1 MVSIDFF
8 KSAVANRTY
17 NFGLGEVRNLASEG
31 HIMGGKIGK
40 SRQQHTIT
48 VWADPGAEVE
58 VKTIDATHG

>member
-17 NFGLGEVRNLASEG
+17 NFGLGEVRNLASGG

-40 SRQQHTIT
+40 SSTTYNYRL
-48 VWADPGAEVE
+48 G
-58 VKTIDATHG
+58 